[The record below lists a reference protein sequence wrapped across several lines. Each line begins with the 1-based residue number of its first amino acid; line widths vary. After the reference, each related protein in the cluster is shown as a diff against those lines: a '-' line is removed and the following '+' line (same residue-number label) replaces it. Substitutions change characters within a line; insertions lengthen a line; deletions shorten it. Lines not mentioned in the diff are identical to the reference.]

1 MKSKIALEVFKVKK
15 NGFLRY
21 HKTKKTNPS
30 FSETEK
36 ICIPKFKHIIT
47 ITFKNK
53 SFHLQLLKSWQVST
67 GFFFFLYN
75 LQSICLLSVY
85 SPFISLQCV
94 VFFFVNLVL
103 GGEYSKNRYTCL

>member
-1 MKSKIALEVFKVKK
+1 MKSKIALEIFKVKK
-15 NGFLRY
+15 KGFSVIMKQKNQSIHFL
-21 HKTKKTNPS
+21 KLKKNY
-30 FSETEK
+30 
-36 ICIPKFKHIIT
+36 IPTFKHIIT

-53 SFHLQLLKSWQVST
+53 SFHLQLLKSWQVSNS
-67 GFFFFLYN
+67 FFFFFYN

-94 VFFFVNLVL
+94 VFFLVNLVL